1 MILEAPKLRE
11 HSKLA
16 RAASFQEFSLE
27 VLTGGAISK
36 IWCSLE
42 GICKEAECM
51 DLVHRFGVT
60 DAGLLFVS
68 AREEC
73 LLLTDDHDL
82 FAAYEA
88 DSKFQIRLL
97 DEYLSSND

>member
-1 MILEAPKLRE
+1 VILEAPKLRE

-68 AREEC
+68 AR
-73 LLLTDDHDL
+73 DHDL